1 MATRTQQYKT
11 AAERTHDTPAKKP
24 ARRKPTPAQ
33 RKVSHHAEIKAAYA
47 LEVGGARKSTRGSSP
62 LHLKTD
68 AALRNRA
75 VMRTRS
81 ASARKGRGK
90 SPK

>member
-11 AAERTHDTPAKKP
+11 AAERTHVTPAKKP

-33 RKVSHHAEIKAAYA
+33 LKVSRHAAVKATYA
-47 LEVGGARKSTRGSSP
+47 LEEGGARKSTRGSSP
-62 LHLKTD
+62 LHIKPD

-90 SPK
+90 SPN